1 MGSFALRA
9 DVETEAMRRGLRSA
23 ILGTALVLTVVA
35 ALAGC
40 AGGDDGVEPVA
51 INACG
56 PLVYEGEGEPDV
68 VVVSNMPLRGR
79 FVPHTTGLVDA
90 MEFVLRKREFRAGDF
105 RVGFQSCDDTVA
117 GEPDAGQCTRNAHA
131 YVAAES
137 VVGVIGPFLSGCA
150 ELQIPIVSRTAAGPL
165 AMVSPANTSSGLTRG
180 PDALARYPDGVRS
193 YARVVTHDEAQGAA
207 AAQIAQ
213 RLGARRV
220 AVIAQRGIDDAYV
233 AQLTPSFRATARS
246 LGIEERT
253 FDWPVQER
261 YTELAASIAAFR
273 PEAVYLVGLP
283 EGNADTL
290 IQDLKAALPDV
301 AIITPDS
308 FAGEDMARELGPV
321 GDGLVTTVPGVPT
334 SELPAAG
341 QRFLRESGVKIVGTG
356 TGPPE
361 AAQATEVLLDAIARS
376 DGTRASVVEELF
388 ATKVENGILGSFT
401 LDELGDI
408 DPAPV
413 GVYRY
418 QDGRIVV
425 DGVVRTPVGRDD

>member
-1 MGSFALRA
+1 
-9 DVETEAMRRGLRSA
+9 MRRDLS
-23 ILGTALVLTVVA
+23 L
-35 ALAGC
+35 ALAVFAACLSVLASAC

-51 INACG
+51 IAACG

-68 VVVSNMPLRGR
+68 IVVSNMPRRGGDA
-79 FVPHTTGLVDA
+79 PATTHIVDA
-90 MEFVLRKREFRAGDF
+90 IEFTLREREFQAGDF

-117 GEPDAGQCTRNAHA
+117 GRPDAGRCKRNARA
-131 YVAAES
+131 YVSTTS
-137 VVGVIGPFLSGCA
+137 VVGVIGPFISGCA

-165 AMVSPANTSSGLTRG
+165 AMISPSNTYVGLTRG
-180 PDALARYPDGVRS
+180 RDALTLYPDDVRS
-193 YARVVTHDEAQGAA
+193 YARVVTHDTSQAA
-207 AAQIAQ
+207 AAAHIAR
-213 RLGARRV
+213 RLGAQRI
-220 AVIAQRGIDDAYV
+220 AVLAQRGVDDQYV
-233 AQLTPSFRATARS
+233 AALTPAFRATARS

-261 YTELAASIAAFR
+261 YTELAASIAAFD
-273 PEAVYLVGLP
+273 PQAVYLVGLP

-290 IQDLKAALPDV
+290 IRDVKAVLPDV

-308 FAGEDMARELGPV
+308 FAAPETADELGPV
-321 GDGLVTTVPGVPT
+321 GDGLITTVPGIPP
-334 SELPAAG
+334 SELPPAG
-341 QRFLRESGVKIVGTG
+341 QRFLREFGSQTGSPG

-376 DGTRASVVEELF
+376 DGSRASVVEELF

-401 LDELGDI
+401 FDRYGDI

-418 QDGRIVV
+418 KDGKVVV
-425 DGVVRTPVGRDD
+425 DGVIRTPLDSGD

>member
-1 MGSFALRA
+1 
-9 DVETEAMRRGLRSA
+9 VA
-23 ILGTALVLTVVA
+23 IVVLVACTTPLLA
-35 ALAGC
+35 AC

-51 INACG
+51 ISACG
-56 PLVYEGEGEPDV
+56 PLLYEGEGKPEV
-68 VVVSNMPLRGR
+68 VVVSSMPLRGG
-79 FVPHTTGLVDA
+79 FVPHTTELVDA
-90 MEFVLRKREFRAGDF
+90 IEFVLRKREFRAGEF

-117 GEPDAGQCTRNAHA
+117 GAPDARQCTRNARA
-131 YVAAES
+131 FVAAES

-180 PDALARYPDGVRS
+180 RNAPRLYPDGVRS
-193 YARVVTHDEAQGAA
+193 YARVVTHDEAQAA
-207 AAQIAQ
+207 AAAHIAR

-220 AVIAQRGIDDAYV
+220 AVLAQRGIDDPYV

-246 LGIEERT
+246 LGLEERT
-253 FDWPVQER
+253 FDWPFQER

-273 PEAVYLVGLP
+273 PDAVYLAGLT

-290 IQDLKAALPDV
+290 IQDLKAALPDI

-308 FAGEDMARELGPV
+308 FAAQDMARELGPI
-321 GDGLVTTVPGVPT
+321 GDGLLTTVPGVPV

-341 QRFLRESGVKIVGTG
+341 QQFLRESGAEIVGTG

-388 ATKVENGILGSFT
+388 ATKVANGIIGSFT
-401 LDELGDI
+401 FDERGDI

-418 QDGRIVV
+418 DDGKIVV
-425 DGVVRTPVGRDD
+425 DGVVRTPLLP

>member
-1 MGSFALRA
+1 MTPL
-9 DVETEAMRRGLRSA
+9 
-23 ILGTALVLTVVA
+23 VA
-35 ALAGC
+35 AC

-51 INACG
+51 ISACG

-68 VVVSNMPLRGR
+68 VVVSNMPLRGV
-79 FVPHTTGLVDA
+79 FVPHTTRLVDA
-90 MEFVLRKREFRAGDF
+90 MEFVLRKREFRAGEF
-105 RVGFQSCDDTVA
+105 RVGFQSCDYTVG
-117 GEPDAGQCTRNAHA
+117 GEPDEGQCTRNARA

-150 ELQIPIVSRTAAGPL
+150 QLQIPIVSRTAAGPL
-165 AMVSPANTSSGLTRG
+165 AMISPANTDSSLTRG
-180 PDALARYPDGVRS
+180 PNAHPLYPDGVRS
-193 YARVVTHDEAQGAA
+193 YARVVTHDEAQGVAA
-207 AAQIAQ
+207 AHIAH

-220 AVIAQRGIDDAYV
+220 AVAAQRGMDDAYV

-253 FDWPVQER
+253 FDWPRRER

-290 IQDLKAALPDV
+290 IRDLKAALPDV

-308 FAGEDMARELGPV
+308 FAAQDMARELGPI
-321 GDGLVTTVPGVPT
+321 GDGLITTNPGVPA
-334 SELPAAG
+334 SELPPAG
-341 QRFLRESGVKIVGTG
+341 QRFLRDSGAEIVGNG

-361 AAQATEVLLDAIARS
+361 AAQAAEVLLDAIARS
-376 DGTRASVVEELF
+376 DGTRPSVVEELF

-401 LDELGDI
+401 FDERGDI

-425 DGVVRTPVGRDD
+425 DGVVRTALGDAG